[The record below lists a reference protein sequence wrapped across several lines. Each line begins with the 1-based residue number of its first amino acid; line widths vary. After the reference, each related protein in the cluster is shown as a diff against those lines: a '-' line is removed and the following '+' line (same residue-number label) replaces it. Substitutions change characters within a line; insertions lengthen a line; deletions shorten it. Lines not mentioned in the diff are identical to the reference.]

1 MTCPRGKLTKRL
13 WVIIWLLSAMLIV
26 QSGLEVLELGARWP
40 VWLFSVAPLLLFLI
54 GVARDSL
61 HWLIWYCLLLLFYF
75 ISAVEDAFAQPHNL
89 IVTSGVAIVVLLF
102 STCTA
107 YIRFRGRET
116 RAFEEE
122 RSHEEVSG
130 DN

>member
-1 MTCPRGKLTKRL
+1 MTCPRERLTNRL
-13 WVIIWLLSAMLIV
+13 WVVIWLLSAMLIV
-26 QSGLEVLELGARWP
+26 QSGLEVFELGARWP

-89 IVTSGVAIVVLLF
+89 IVASGVAIVVLLF
-102 STCTA
+102 SACTA
-107 YIRFRGRET
+107 YIRFRGREK

-122 RSHEEVSG
+122 RHHK
-130 DN
+130 

>member
-1 MTCPRGKLTKRL
+1 MTCPRGKLTNRL

-107 YIRFRGRET
+107 YIRFRGREM
-116 RAFEEE
+116 RAFDDE